1 MGAMRWAV
9 GFVLVTG
16 LAIVFA
22 PREAAST
29 MHLRL
34 TGSSPARDTV
44 LTAPPAEIR
53 LWYSQQPMLRLTR
66 VTLTGPRGEVALAKP
81 SMAARDSAPV
91 VARVEGAMPA
101 GSYVIAWRT
110 ASSDGHPIRGTIPFT
125 VR

>member
-1 MGAMRWAV
+1 MAWMRRTLGVGAIA
-9 GFVLVTG
+9 G
-16 LAIVFA
+16 LAAMAA
-22 PREAAST
+22 PRDATSA

-34 TGSSPARDTV
+34 TGSVPAKDTV
-44 LTAPPAEIR
+44 LTAAPAEIR

-66 VTLTGPRGEVALAKP
+66 VTLTGPQGEVALAKP
-81 SMAARDSAPV
+81 TMAARDSAPI
-91 VARVEGAMPA
+91 VAKIEGAMPA